1 MIVLFKKFYRHLFQ
15 EKLFIIKVSGKII
28 IDQEAR
34 ENLIDNIKELVD
46 DNINI
51 LLIYGGGIAIDDAL
65 KKEGLEIRKV
75 DGRRISLADD
85 IMIIKKALT
94 GDLGFK
100 ILESLVKVKLPSN
113 VLSALPPHWATSKP
127 RDDFEGQ
134 KRFDGTLS
142 QIDAKSVREH
152 FTSTNLAVF
161 PCLAFDDRG
170 TALNINADNMAIALA
185 KETKSDKLILISDVD
200 GVQKDGKTISVLTA
214 RETEKLIED
223 RIAVDGM
230 RVKLENCIDALRNGV
245 QRVHI
250 INGFEKD
257 SLRNEVYSADG
268 VGTMIVRE
276 AEKKKYIKE
285 ELEKEKAA

>member
-85 IMIIKKALT
+85 IMIIKKTLT

-127 RDDFEGQ
+127 RDNFEGH

-142 QIDAKSVREH
+142 KIDAKSVREH

-161 PCLAFDDRG
+161 PCLAFDDQG

-185 KETKSDKLILISDVD
+185 RETKSDKLILISDVD
-200 GVQKDGKTISVLTA
+200 GVQQEGKTISVLTA

-223 RIAVDGM
+223 KIAVDGM
-230 RVKLENCIDALRNGV
+230 RVKLENCIEALRNGV

-250 INGFEKD
+250 INGLEKD